1 MQSVDSLLRAAI
13 AQKRLIS
20 FNLNGRPRVGEP
32 HDYGISKGIATLFFY
47 QTGGESNSAPPRG
60 WRHAVIDKISELQVL
75 DEQFAGSRPS
85 PSGRHIQWDELFAT
99 VSPRSSQWQ
108 PSSKSR

>member
-13 AQKRLIS
+13 ADKRLVS

-32 HDYGISKGIATLFFY
+32 HDYGISKGVATLFFY

-60 WRHAVIDKISELQVL
+60 WRHALIDKISQLQVL
-75 DEQFAGSRPS
+75 DEHFAGSRPS